1 MKRFILVLFL
11 LAGISALSFAASTTS
26 NTFVAGKSL
35 TSMDVSSST
44 VNFIITDVNF
54 SLDGAAG
61 SYATITSSWAKTTSD
76 YLYVRPSHDI
86 DKKLPI
92 PIDMRGSAM
101 RIQVTITP
109 GDTFY
114 YYIGGHK

>member
-1 MKRFILVLFL
+1 MKRFIWALAL
-11 LAGISALSFAASTTS
+11 LAGISALMYAASTTS

-35 TSMDVSSST
+35 TSISVSSST
-44 VNFIITDVNF
+44 LNFVVTDVNF
-54 SLDGAAG
+54 SLDGAATDFC
-61 SYATITSSWAKTTSD
+61 TITSSWANTTND
-76 YLYVRPSHDI
+76 YLYITPSHSFDR
-86 DKKLPI
+86 KLPV

-101 RIQVTITP
+101 KIQVAITA